1 MHAEPTRLSR
11 SLARFAGACILCP
24 ALASASTYPAQD
36 MAYGGQPDGIVR
48 VGFDLAGEE
57 SDRATAAVAVAADG
71 LLMGGSVQLSTLP
84 SSDFGFAQLDATGAL
99 DPAFGEANDGR
110 ALAGMVPTASLQRIA
125 RTPDGH
131 YLFLG
136 KTSDTVAVI
145 GRMDASGALD
155 TSFNGTG
162 RRNLGA
168 GFFVD
173 AGTSLQMSG
182 LVSLPDG
189 KFLVSGYAGS
199 AATVCAAVGRFN
211 ADGST
216 DTSFG
221 GGLGRACESP
231 LQQTMRA
238 AGAFAIA
245 RTADGKILLG
255 GTAMHPGGSG
265 FDMAVARF
273 SADGVLDTSFGPAH
287 DGWAYVAFD
296 RGGTLND
303 YVYALAVDP
312 QGRIV
317 LAGQIDGASD
327 YDIGVA
333 RLLSDGAI
341 DTSFATNGS
350 TAIDLDLGGY
360 SGDAVHSMV
369 LLPDRHILIGGY
381 SQKNNTVGTAIEF
394 KPDGTLDRAFGTN
407 GIFLQADPDAAES
420 AILTSQSMVVS
431 GDYMYMVGLI
441 VNPVWLP
448 NSTRNYDFGVT
459 RYALPLFSDGFDSR

>member
-1 MHAEPTRLSR
+1 MRADRQRIAP
-11 SLARFAGACILCP
+11 SLASFAGACILGP
-24 ALASASTYPAQD
+24 VLAAANTYPAQD

-48 VGFDLAGEE
+48 VAFDLAGDDND
-57 SDRATAAVAVAADG
+57 SATAAVAISADH
-71 LLMGGSVQLSTLP
+71 LLLGGSVQLSTLP
-84 SSDFGFAQLDATGAL
+84 TSDFGFAQLDATGAL
-99 DPAFGEANDGR
+99 DSAFGQANDGR
-110 ALAGMVPTASLQRIA
+110 ALAGMMPAISLQRIA
-125 RTPDGH
+125 RTADGH

-136 KTSDTVAVI
+136 KTSDAVAVI
-145 GRMDASGALD
+145 GRMDASGGLD

-189 KFLVSGYAGS
+189 KLLVSGYAGS

-216 DTSFG
+216 DTTFG
-221 GGLGRACESP
+221 GGTGRACESP
-231 LQQTMRA
+231 LQQTTRA
-238 AGAFAIA
+238 AGAFAIT
-245 RTADGKILLG
+245 RTADGKLLLG
-255 GTAMHPGGSG
+255 GTAVHPGGSG

-273 SADGVLDTSFGPAH
+273 SADGMLEMSFGPAH

-303 YVYALAVDP
+303 YVHALAVDP
-312 QGRIV
+312 QDRIV
-317 LAGQIDGASD
+317 LAGQIDGTTD

-333 RLLSDGAI
+333 RLLPDGAI
-341 DTSFATNGS
+341 DTTFATNGI
-350 TAIDLDLGGY
+350 AALDLELGGY
-360 SGDAVHSMV
+360 SGDFVHSIF
-369 LLPDRHILIGGY
+369 LLPDRHILLGGY
-381 SQKNNTVGTAIEF
+381 SQKSNTVGTAIEF
-394 KPDGTLDRAFGTN
+394 KPDGTLDRAFGTG
-407 GIFLQADPDAAES
+407 GIFLQTDPDAEES
-420 AILTSQSMVVS
+420 AILMSQSMVVS
-431 GDYMYMVGLI
+431 GDYMYMVGSI

-448 NSTRNYDFGVT
+448 NFTRNYDFGAV

>member
-1 MHAEPTRLSR
+1 MHADRPRIPR
-11 SLARFAGACILCP
+11 RLARFAGACLLCP
-24 ALASASTYPAQD
+24 VLAAASSYPAQD
-36 MAYGGQPDGIVR
+36 AAYGGQPDGIVR
-48 VGFDLAGEE
+48 VAFDLAGDDND
-57 SDRATAAVAVAADG
+57 SASAAVALSPDR
-71 LLMGGSVQLSTLP
+71 LLLGGTAQLSTLP
-84 SSDFGFAQLDATGAL
+84 TSDFGFAQLDATGAL
-99 DPAFGEANDGR
+99 DSAFGPANDGR
-110 ALAGMVPTASLQRIA
+110 ALAGMAPALSLQRIA
-125 RTPDGH
+125 RTADGH

-136 KTSDTVAVI
+136 RTSAAVAVI
-145 GRMDASGALD
+145 GRMDANGALD

-189 KFLVSGYAGS
+189 KLLVSGYAGS
-199 AATVCAAVGRFN
+199 STTVCAAVGRFN

-221 GGLGRACESP
+221 GGTGRACESP
-231 LQQTMRA
+231 VQQTTRA

-245 RTADGKILLG
+245 RTADGKLLLG

-273 SADGVLDTSFGPAH
+273 SADGVLDLSFGPAH

-312 QGRIV
+312 QARIV

-333 RLLSDGAI
+333 RLLPDGAI

-350 TAIDLDLGGY
+350 TALDLDLGGY
-360 SGDAVHSMV
+360 SGDFIHSMV
-369 LLPDRHILIGGY
+369 LLPDRHILLGGY

-394 KPDGTLDRAFGTN
+394 KPDGTLDRAFGTD

-420 AILTSQSMVVS
+420 AILTSQSMVVA
-431 GDYMYMVGLI
+431 GDYMYMVGPI